1 MQQDRDAAGQRCSR
15 MLAVSFCLSSY
26 NILAVLDAVAVVPL
40 VVCVLPLV
48 VVVPLVAVAVV
59 VAGSYNFCSNEC
71 QL

>member
-1 MQQDRDAAGQRCSR
+1 

-26 NILAVLDAVAVVPL
+26 NILAVLDAVAVVVPL
-40 VVCVLPLV
+40 VVPLV